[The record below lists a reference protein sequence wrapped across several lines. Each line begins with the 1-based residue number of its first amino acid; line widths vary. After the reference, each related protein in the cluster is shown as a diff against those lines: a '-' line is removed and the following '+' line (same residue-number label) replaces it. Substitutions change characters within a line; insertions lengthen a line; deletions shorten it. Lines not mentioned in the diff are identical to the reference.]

1 MRKVGWPLERTVARG
16 LGEVEGLKQGR
27 VQDLQGGTLRWE
39 SECVSALE
47 GQAWGPPWQGACH
60 KGAKPVSGRQRA
72 GAAVDVGSGVQEAL
86 SGFSLKRNSGS

>member
-1 MRKVGWPLERTVARG
+1 MARV
-16 LGEVEGLKQGR
+16 LGEVEGPRQGC
-27 VQDLQGGTLRWE
+27 VQDLQGGTLRWG

-72 GAAVDVGSGVQEAL
+72 GAAVDVGSCVKEAL
-86 SGFSLKRNSGS
+86 SGFSVKRNSGS